1 MTSHRYWQTLLPV
14 LDTRIEDRRRFTRA
28 FYLKFSILEEKSAF
42 REEHNSVDRNQPKKE
57 GYVVEL
63 KAIGCPLCNLHPE
76 KEKKYYE
83 DKSFIV
89 LKTKT
94 SKGHKERIMIVYR
107 PHEHVIPQKTYEHA
121 LDILEKIG
129 RQIFS
134 YTPKFVIMDT
144 TFATINDH
152 WHLVATDLD
161 PKSEDFNQILTTKW
175 IRIIDNAIPDDREL

>member
-1 MTSHRYWQTLLPV
+1 MDGTV
-14 LDTRIEDRRRFTRA
+14 
-28 FYLKFSILEEKSAF
+28 EK
-42 REEHNSVDRNQPKKE
+42 R
-57 GYVVEL
+57 VVVNL
-63 KAIGCPLCNLHPE
+63 KASGCPLCELNLE

-94 SKGHKERIMIVYR
+94 GKGHKERIMIVYKR
-107 PHEHVIPQKTYEHA
+107 HEHTIPQNMFEHA
-121 LDILEKIG
+121 LDTLTKIG
-129 RQIFS
+129 RQVFA

-161 PKSEDFNQILTTKW
+161 PKSQDFNQILSTKW
-175 IRIIDNAIPDDREL
+175 IKVIDNTAVDDREF